1 MVRVGQPNSARN
13 LRNVCGERAA
23 QVDAV
28 VREAPQVHIIALKTP
43 AMFSGPLALLQDV
56 LAEALRL
63 AGFRGLFMP
72 QLREQ
77 GVALDELQ
85 GRFELQTDQANTI
98 CMV

>member
-1 MVRVGQPNSARN
+1 MGQLIAPAISAMYVANVQLKLMQSFVNS
-13 LRNVCGERAA
+13 
-23 QVDAV
+23 
-28 VREAPQVHIIALKTP
+28 PQVHIIALKNP

-98 CMV
+98 YMV